1 MIIIDIKFDM
11 LGLFKFFLILT
22 GVIYLLRW
30 LSPFIVKYL
39 LNRLVKK
46 MGNLNPND
54 VSNNQQKP
62 PKKKEKDM
70 GEYIDYEEID

>member
-1 MIIIDIKFDM
+1 M

-22 GVIYLLRW
+22 GIIYLLRW

-39 LNRLVKK
+39 LNILVKK

-54 VSNNQQKP
+54 ISNNQQKP
-62 PKKKEKDM
+62 PNKKEKDM

>member
-1 MIIIDIKFDM
+1 M
-11 LGLFKFFLILT
+11 LVLFKFFLILT

-39 LNRLVKK
+39 LNRLIKK

-54 VSNNQQKP
+54 ISNNKQKSS
-62 PKKKEKDM
+62 KKKEKDM

>member
-1 MIIIDIKFDM
+1 M

-22 GVIYLLRW
+22 GIIYLLRW

-39 LNRLVKK
+39 LNVLVKK

-54 VSNNQQKP
+54 ISNNKQKSS
-62 PKKKEKDM
+62 KKKEKDM

>member
-1 MIIIDIKFDM
+1 M
-11 LGLFKFFLILT
+11 LVLFKFFLILT

-54 VSNNQQKP
+54 ISNNQQKT

>member
-1 MIIIDIKFDM
+1 M
-11 LGLFKFFLILT
+11 LGLFKFFLILA

-30 LSPFIVKYL
+30 ISPFIVKYL
-39 LNRLVKK
+39 LNQLIKK

-54 VSNNQQKP
+54 IADKQQKP
-62 PKKKEKDM
+62 SKKKKKDM

>member
-1 MIIIDIKFDM
+1 M

-39 LNRLVKK
+39 LNVLVKK

-62 PKKKEKDM
+62 PKKKEKDI